1 MNYAA
6 IGCVVGHELSHGF
19 DDQGRRFD
27 AEGNLNNW
35 WDDET
40 SAKYVEKT
48 KCIIYQYGNYT
59 EPSVNLPLNGINTQ
73 GENIADNA
81 GFKQAYRAYGKEIV
95 FFFMFFWKSRSFI
108 MWTRKSWAGKIQPI
122 STRTI
127 YL

>member
-48 KCIIYQYGNYT
+48 KCRLIIKHGHT
-59 EPSVNLPLNGINTQ
+59 GSL
-73 GENIADNA
+73 A
-81 GFKQAYRAYGKEIV
+81 
-95 FFFMFFWKSRSFI
+95 S
-108 MWTRKSWAGKIQPI
+108 
-122 STRTI
+122 
-127 YL
+127 

>member
-81 GFKQAYRAYGKEIV
+81 GFKQAYRAYGKEIAFFLCV
-95 FFFMFFWKSRSFI
+95 FENPALLYSELGNPERELFN
-108 MWTRKSWAGKIQPI
+108 
-122 STRTI
+122 
-127 YL
+127 L